1 MNEIQNQE
9 MESIVQ
15 WINCNAVND
24 LESVLAE
31 SENQEMSDVVREKWL
46 KDTEDRQKFY
56 RDKFSNQGNEN

>member
-1 MNEIQNQE
+1 M
-9 MESIVQ
+9 
-15 WINCNAVND
+15 ND